1 MSIET
6 DIKQKKFR
14 SAYQRLSINLTY
26 TSNWLGYKQLELF
39 KEHDITSQQYNVL
52 RILRGQQSNA
62 IKVTDIAERML
73 DKNSNTSRLI
83 DKLLVKGLA
92 KRTSCPSDRRAV
104 DVVITPEGLDLLS
117 KVTNPKRHQFF
128 VSDYTSGFEKST
140 QMFFGQKINTVQDF
154 NNIVPEEWY
163 DPDLT
168 SDCMNMLLIAFIL
181 QVLAY
186 LGLLYT
192 NRRVSSF

>member
-39 KEHDITSQQYNVL
+39 KEHDITSQQFNVL

-62 IKVTDIAERML
+62 IKVTEIAERML

-83 DKLLVKGLA
+83 DKLLAKNLA
-92 KRTSCPSDRRAV
+92 ERTSCPSDRRAV
-104 DVVITPEGLDLLS
+104 DVIITKEGLDLLS
-117 KVTNPKRHQFF
+117 KMDPV
-128 VSDYTSGFEKST
+128 
-140 QMFFGQKINTVQDF
+140 M
-154 NNIVPEEWY
+154 EEWENSLSSVLTQEEA
-163 DPDLT
+163 DLM
-168 SDCMNMLLIAFIL
+168 SSLLDRMREA
-181 QVLAY
+181 V
-186 LGLLYT
+186 
-192 NRRVSSF
+192 

>member
-39 KEHDITSQQYNVL
+39 KEHDITSQQFNVL

-62 IKVTDIAERML
+62 IKVTEIAERML

-83 DKLLVKGLA
+83 DKLLAKNLA
-92 KRTSCPSDRRAV
+92 ERTSCPSDRRAV
-104 DVVITPEGLDLLS
+104 DVIITQEGLGLLS
-117 KVTNPKRHQFF
+117 KMDPVL
-128 VSDYTSGFEKST
+128 
-140 QMFFGQKINTVQDF
+140 
-154 NNIVPEEWY
+154 EEWENSLSSVLTQEEA
-163 DPDLT
+163 DLM
-168 SDCMNMLLIAFIL
+168 SSLLDKMREA
-181 QVLAY
+181 V
-186 LGLLYT
+186 
-192 NRRVSSF
+192 